1 MRIARTERIAMPAI
15 GLGTFQITGE
25 DAARIVERALA
36 EGYRHIDTARIY
48 RNEAEVGAGM
58 ARSAVPRDR
67 IFLTT
72 KIWIDDFRAADLER
86 ATEESLRDLRT
97 DYVDLLLLHWPSK
110 EVPIDDTLEGL
121 AAVAR
126 QGKARHVGL
135 SNFTIPQFREA
146 EAKSAVPLAVNQ
158 VEYHPY
164 LDQRPM
170 LAFLAERGAMLTAY
184 SPLAQGKLFGDPVLK
199 RIAGDHGVG
208 EGDVAL
214 AWILSAPN
222 ASVIPKTQNPDRLA
236 PNLRAAEIALTEAEI
251 AEITALARPDGRIVS
266 PAGIAPD
273 WDA

>member
-184 SPLAQGKLFGDPVLK
+184 SPLAQGKLFGDPVLE
-199 RIAGDHGVG
+199 RIAGDHGASA
-208 EGDVAL
+208 GDVAL